1 MDSIIKISNL
11 SDLKPF
17 KSAWRV
23 HVKVLHTWKSINP
36 DNGVSLE
43 MVLTDEICKQS
54 LFQLFERHCRVG
66 DWKVITNFSSSPVL
80 VCTVYAIDTVH
91 EWYYIACAVCGNK
104 VFKQAIIFD
113 EVDVPSWWCEFC
125 QSNVTKVSPRTVK
138 FPIHYRSVPVEKIQF
153 HLPGKQII
161 IFKDDDTYEE
171 VTSRMLIQNTYMM
184 AWFELNKVSSV
195 ARKLTLAEI
204 PTRFIWNKKD
214 RKLQERKRGFSI

>member
-1 MDSIIKISNL
+1 MDSMIKISNL

-23 HVKVLHTWKSINP
+23 HVKVLHTWMSINP
-36 DNGVSLE
+36 DNGLSNLE
-43 MVLTDEICKQS
+43 MVLTDEN
-54 LFQLFERHCRVG
+54 LFQRHCRVG
-66 DWKVITNFSSSPVL
+66 EWKVITNFSLSPVL
-80 VCTVYAIDTVH
+80 VCTVYAIDTING
-91 EWYYIACAVCGNK
+91 WYYIACAVCSKK

-125 QSNVTKVSPRTVK
+125 QSNVTKVSPRTLK
-138 FPIHYRSVPVEKIQF
+138 FSIHYRSVPVEKIQF

-184 AWFELNKVSSV
+184 AWFELNKVSAV

-204 PTRFIWNKKD
+204 PTRFIWNKKE